1 MNSHSSAKP
10 IMRARLSLEGLSVG
24 DVYGEQAFNL
34 RRLQAQIVTQNIPSG
49 AWRYTDDTNMALSIY
64 ELLRLDGA
72 IDQDKLAKSFARHF
86 DPSRG
91 YGHGARRL
99 LMEIQNGGD
108 WRVLARQMFGGQG
121 SYGNGAAM
129 RIAPLGAYF
138 ADDLDKVVEQARLS
152 SEVTHAH
159 PEGIAGGIAVAVAAA
174 VAWRSAG
181 NDAPNRAAFIDQVIP
196 YVPESEVR
204 SKLNRARDMGSNTSL
219 DGVIS
224 QLGNGSEISAQDTVP
239 FCLWAAGE
247 FLSNYER
254 ALVTTA
260 HARGDIDT
268 NCAIVGGIVAVY
280 TGIDAIPMLW
290 RGARE
295 PLPAWIDQPSA

>member
-1 MNSHSSAKP
+1 MISHSSAKS
-10 IMRARLSLEGLSVG
+10 ILRARLTLEGLSIG
-24 DVYGEQAFNL
+24 DAYGEQAFSP
-34 RRLQAQIVTQNIPSG
+34 RRLQAQIISNNIPLG
-49 AWRYTDDTNMALSIY
+49 AWGYTDDTNMALSIF

-91 YGHGARRL
+91 YGPGARRL
-99 LMEIQNGGD
+99 LTEIQNGGD
-108 WRVLARQMFGGQG
+108 WRVLSRQMFGGQG
-121 SYGNGAAM
+121 SFGNGAAM

-138 ADDLDKVVEQARLS
+138 ADDFDQVVEQARLS

-174 VAWRSAG
+174 VAARAAG
-181 NDAPNRAAFIDQVIP
+181 NQAPDRAALIDQVIA

-204 SKLNRARDMGSNTSL
+204 SKLIRARDIGSNTSM
-219 DGVIS
+219 DGVVS

-268 NCAIVGGIVAVY
+268 NCAIVGGIVAAY
-280 TGIDAIPMLW
+280 TGIDAIPALW

-295 PLPAWIDQPSA
+295 PLPAWIE

>member
-1 MNSHSSAKP
+1 MISHSSAKS
-10 IMRARLSLEGLSVG
+10 ILRARLALEGLSVG
-24 DVYGEQAFNL
+24 DAYGEQAFHP
-34 RRLQAQIVTQNIPSG
+34 RHLQAQIVSNNIPSG
-49 AWRYTDDTNMALSIY
+49 AWGYTDDTNMALSIF

-72 IDQDKLAKSFARHF
+72 MDQDKLAKSFARHF

-91 YGHGARRL
+91 YGPGARRL
-99 LMEIQNGGD
+99 LIGIQNGGD
-108 WRVLARQMFGGQG
+108 WRVLTHQMFGGQG

-138 ADDLDKVVEQARLS
+138 ADDLDQVVEQARLS

-174 VAWRSAG
+174 VAARAAE
-181 NDAPNRAAFIDQVIP
+181 NKEAAPNRAAFIDQVIP

-204 SKLNRARDMGSNTSL
+204 SKLNRARDMGSNTPM

-247 FLSNYER
+247 SLSNYEG
-254 ALVTTA
+254 ALVTTGY
-260 HARGDIDT
+260 ARGDIDT
-268 NCAIVGGIVAVY
+268 NCAIVGGIVASY
-280 TGIDAIPMLW
+280 TGIEAIPALW

-295 PLPAWIDQPSA
+295 PLPAWIDS